1 MRPDLAAAIARD
13 MGSPIVEAF
22 PIGGGSI
29 AATVRATLDD
39 GRTIVVKHHENP
51 TPGMFTGE
59 AHGLGWLAVDGGPRV
74 PQVLAVRDES
84 PGYLALEFIASGR
97 SSERGDA
104 AMGRALATMHRAS
117 PPSFG
122 LDRPNQLATIPL
134 DNTPSARWTDFL
146 RDRRIVPLTR
156 RAVETGALNGALARG
171 IDRLCAELDDLLGP
185 DEPPAR
191 LHGDLWGGNAMTDA
205 SGGPV
210 VLDPAVYGG
219 HREIDLA
226 MMRLFGGFGP
236 TVFAAYDE
244 VYPLT
249 PGHEER
255 VALNQVIPLLVHV
268 ILFGAGYVSR
278 LRAAVERYVP
288 VR

>member
-1 MRPDLAAAIARD
+1 M
-13 MGSPIVEAF
+13 
-22 PIGGGSI
+22 GGGSI
-29 AATVRATLDD
+29 AATVRAVLGD
-39 GRTIVVKHHENP
+39 GRTIVIKHHEDP

-59 AHGLGWLAVDGGPRV
+59 AHGLTWLAVDGGPRV
-74 PQVLAVRDES
+74 PEVLAVRDEP
-84 PGYLALEFIASGR
+84 PGYLAMEFIPSG
-97 SSERGDA
+97 SAGDRA
-104 AMGRALATMHRAS
+104 DVAMGRALATMHRAA

-122 LDRPNQLATIPL
+122 LDRPNQLATIDM
-134 DNTPSARWTDFL
+134 DNTPCDRWADFL
-146 RDRRIVPLTR
+146 RDRRIIPLAR
-156 RAVETGALNGALARG
+156 RAIETGTINNALARG
-171 IDRLCAELDDLLGP
+171 LDRLCRDLDGLVGP

-191 LHGDLWGGNAMTDA
+191 LHGDLWGGNAMTD
-205 SGGPV
+205 SRGRPV

-236 TVFAAYDE
+236 SVFAAYDE
-244 VYPLT
+244 VHPLA
-249 PGHEER
+249 PGYDER

-268 ILFGAGYVSR
+268 ILFGSGYVSR